1 MRKIINFFR
10 GSVRLEVTGP
20 FPERFLN
27 LCAQNYL
34 SFWDVQWLEDGGVRL
49 TLSRRDSRRAAG
61 LGEKAGCTVARAGEG
76 GVPAFLLRFRRR
88 YALLVGMALS
98 LAAVCVLSQFVLWVE
113 VSGNETVPTAVILTE
128 LRRLGLRPGAY
139 GPGVDESEV
148 SRGLLLRLDGL
159 AWCAVNLHGTRAE
172 VLVRETVLTPE
183 LPDDS
188 LRGSVVAKA
197 PGIVTGMEVLEGEP
211 AVEEGDTVLAG
222 DVLITGDV
230 AGPVP
235 QYSENDPP
243 RRLVKAE
250 GRIYARTWRTLTASI
265 PLTADVKTY
274 TGAEESRWSLHILGL
289 RINFYGNSG
298 ISFPEYDKITAT
310 WTARLPSGQTLPL
323 WLSRETARAYERTGT
338 ELNPEAAQTLLEER
352 LLADLTEQVGEGE
365 IVGTAYTARQAGGVL
380 TVTLTAECREE
391 IGTFVPFPDGYVPG
405 SGGTEDGGT

>member
-1 MRKIINFFR
+1 M
-10 GSVRLEVTGP
+10 
-20 FPERFLN
+20 
-27 LCAQNYL
+27 
-34 SFWDVQWLEDGGVRL
+34 RL

-113 VSGNETVPTAVILTE
+113 VSGNETVPTAEILTE
-128 LRRLGLRPGAY
+128 LRRLGLRPGTY

-172 VLVRETVLTPE
+172 VLVRETVPTPE

-197 PGIVTGMEVLEGEP
+197 PGIVTGMEVLEG
-211 AVEEGDTVLAG
+211 
-222 DVLITGDV
+222 DVLIAGDV

-235 QYSENDPP
+235 QYSELEPP

-274 TGAEESRWSLHILGL
+274 TGEEESRWSLHILGL

-298 ISFPEYDKITAT
+298 ISFPEYDKITEV
-310 WTARLPSGQTLPL
+310 WTARLPSGQELPL

-338 ELNPEAAQTLLEER
+338 KIDPEAAQTLLEER

-365 IVGTAYTARQAGGVL
+365 IVSTAYTARQAGGVL

-405 SGGTEDGGT
+405 GGAEGGGT